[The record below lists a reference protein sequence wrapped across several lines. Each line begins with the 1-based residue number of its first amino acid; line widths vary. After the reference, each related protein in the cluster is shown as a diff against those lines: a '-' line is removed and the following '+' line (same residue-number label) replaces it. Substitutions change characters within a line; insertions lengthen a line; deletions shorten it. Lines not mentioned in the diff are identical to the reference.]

1 MRLQAEPPGCLA
13 MVETET
19 EVTVEAAVTGT
30 EMVAVATAAVEE
42 EGLETVVVAAGLVEV
57 VDTVVEA
64 AMEEVVAA
72 SRESSPAEG

>member
-1 MRLQAEPPGCLA
+1 

-64 AMEEVVAA
+64 GMEEVVAA

>member
-1 MRLQAEPPGCLA
+1 

-57 VDTVVEA
+57 VDTEEA
-64 AMEEVVAA
+64 AMEAGGAA
-72 SRESSPAEG
+72 SRESNQAEG